1 MPSVVLSGPLVYVMG
16 PSGAGKDSVMNRA
29 RTLLPSTAPVF
40 FAHRYI
46 TRPADSGGENHVA
59 LSEAEF
65 LLRREHGLF
74 AFDWE
79 AHGNHYAIGCEI
91 AIWRKAGLTV
101 VVSGSR
107 EHFLKADGLDA
118 DTHPVLITAPAER
131 LAERLA
137 MRGRE
142 NSDAAAQRL
151 GRGDAYTVK
160 DSRLVTIM
168 NDGALE
174 TAAEAFVSLIARLQ
188 YSPDARRRA

>member
-1 MPSVVLSGPLVYVMG
+1 MG

-91 AIWRKAGLTV
+91 EIWRKAGLTV

-107 EHFLKADGLDA
+107 EHFLNAHGLDA

-137 MRGRE
+137 TRGRE
-142 NSDAAAQRL
+142 DSGAAAKRL
-151 GRGDAYTVK
+151 GRGAAYTV
-160 DSRLVTIM
+160 DDARLVTIM

>member
-1 MPSVVLSGPLVYVMG
+1 MGPLVYVMG

-29 RTLLPSTAPVF
+29 RALLPSKAPVF

-46 TRPADSGGENHVA
+46 TRPADIGGENHVA

-79 AHGNHYAIGCEI
+79 AHGNRYGIGCEI
-91 AIWRKAGLTV
+91 ETWRKAGLTV

-107 EHFLKADGLDA
+107 EHFLTADGLDA

-137 MRGRE
+137 ARGRE
-142 NSDAAAQRL
+142 DSGAAAKRL
-151 GRGDAYTVK
+151 GRGEAHTVNDA
-160 DSRLVTIM
+160 RLVTIM

-188 YSPDARRRA
+188 YSPDARRQACSAPAP

>member
-1 MPSVVLSGPLVYVMG
+1 MNGPLVYVMG

-79 AHGNHYAIGCEI
+79 AHGNHYAIGGEI
-91 AIWRKAGLTV
+91 EIWRKAGLTV

-107 EHFLKADGLDA
+107 EHFLNAHGLDA

-137 MRGRE
+137 TRGRE
-142 NSDAAAQRL
+142 DSGAAANRL
-151 GRGDAYTVK
+151 GRGEAYAVNDA
-160 DSRLVTIM
+160 RLVTIL

-174 TAAEAFVSLIARLQ
+174 MAAEAFVSLIARLQ